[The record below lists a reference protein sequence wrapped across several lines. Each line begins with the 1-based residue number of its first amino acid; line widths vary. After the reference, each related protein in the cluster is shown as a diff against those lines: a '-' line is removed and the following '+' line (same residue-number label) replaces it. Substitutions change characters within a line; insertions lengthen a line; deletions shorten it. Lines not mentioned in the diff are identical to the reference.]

1 MKITNAQTVGET
13 MTEEE
18 TKDFLSNNANNL
30 LMRMGTIDGKGEPN
44 VTVTAFYFDESA
56 EKFLVATQK
65 DSKKVQHLK
74 NRNIMSYC
82 IDDPKPPYTGVRGK
96 GTVKFLVDIQE
107 NIPLAKKYLTKLTG
121 SLDNQFAKW
130 LMNEIEKGRGIF
142 LEITPRYFSTWRI
155 PVPAE

>member
-1 MKITNAQTVGET
+1 MKIINAQAVSET

-18 TKDFLSNNANNL
+18 TKDFLANNANNL

-44 VTVTAFYFDESA
+44 VTVTAFYFDEPS
-56 EKFLVATQK
+56 EKIFAVTQK
-65 DSKKVQHLK
+65 GSKKVQHLK

-82 IDDPKPPYTGVRGK
+82 IDDPNPPYRGVRGK

-107 NIPLAKKYLTKLTG
+107 NIPLATKYLTKLNG
-121 SLDNQFAKW
+121 SLDNHFAKW
-130 LMNEIEKGRGIF
+130 LMNEIENGRSIF

-155 PVPAE
+155 ARRRI

>member
-1 MKITNAQTVGET
+1 LKIINAQAGSET

-30 LMRMGTIDGKGEPN
+30 LMRIGTIDEKGEPN
-44 VTVTAFYFDESA
+44 VSVTAFYFDEPS
-56 EKFLVATQK
+56 EKIFLATQK

-74 NRNIMSYC
+74 NRNILSYC
-82 IDDPKPPYTGVRGK
+82 IDQPNPPYTGVRGK
-96 GTVKFLVDIQE
+96 GTVKFLVNVQE

-130 LMNEIEKGRGIF
+130 LMNEIQNGTSIF

-155 PVPAE
+155 PGSS